1 LLQALTKLDQL
12 EVQLTTTKLSASS
25 PQLIQ
30 LHSQVSKSIEEITSP
45 PLQEG
50 YSLLE
55 IVGRGSPGIEVIMVT
70 VRKFEICLPTASVTV
85 CMYMNDVF
93 DLLYITITHN

>member
-1 LLQALTKLDQL
+1 LPQALTKLDQL
-12 EVQLTTTKLSASS
+12 EVQLTTTKLSAST

-45 PLQEG
+45 PLREG

-55 IVGRGSPGIEVIMVT
+55 IVGRGSPGVEVIMVT
-70 VRKFEICLPTASVTV
+70 VRKFEIYLPAA
-85 CMYMNDVF
+85 F
-93 DLLYITITHN
+93 ITICM

>member
-1 LLQALTKLDQL
+1 MRHERVNFVTIFLSKALTKLDQL

-30 LHSQVSKSIEEITSP
+30 LHSQVSKSLDEVTSV

-55 IVGRGSPGIEVIMVT
+55 TVGRGSPGVEVSS
-70 VRKFEICLPTASVTV
+70 ATV
-85 CMYMNDVF
+85 CK
-93 DLLYITITHN
+93 

>member
-25 PQLIQ
+25 SQLIQ
-30 LHSQVSKSIEEITSP
+30 LHSQITKSIEEITSP
-45 PLQEG
+45 SLQEG

-55 IVGRGSPGIEVIMVT
+55 IVGRGSPGIEVILVT
-70 VRKFEICLPTASVTV
+70 VFKFEIYLPTASITV
-85 CMYMNDVF
+85 CM
-93 DLLYITITHN
+93 

>member
-1 LLQALTKLDQL
+1 LPQALTKLDQL
-12 EVQLTTTKLSASS
+12 EVQLTTTKVSASS

-55 IVGRGSPGIEVIMVT
+55 VVGRGSPGIEVIT
-70 VRKFEICLPTASVTV
+70 FNVRKFEIYVPPASVTI
-85 CMYMNDVF
+85 CM
-93 DLLYITITHN
+93 

>member
-1 LLQALTKLDQL
+1 M
-12 EVQLTTTKLSASS
+12 TTKLSASS

-30 LHSQVSKSIEEITSP
+30 LHSQVSKSLEEITSP
-45 PLQEG
+45 PLREG

-70 VRKFEICLPTASVTV
+70 VWKLEIYLSAASIVI
-85 CMYMNDVF
+85 CM
-93 DLLYITITHN
+93 

>member
-1 LLQALTKLDQL
+1 M
-12 EVQLTTTKLSASS
+12 TTKLSASS

-55 IVGRGSPGIEVIMVT
+55 VVGRGSPGIEVITVT
-70 VRKFEICLPTASVTV
+70 VQTFEIYLPAAS
-85 CMYMNDVF
+85 
-93 DLLYITITHN
+93 ITLCI